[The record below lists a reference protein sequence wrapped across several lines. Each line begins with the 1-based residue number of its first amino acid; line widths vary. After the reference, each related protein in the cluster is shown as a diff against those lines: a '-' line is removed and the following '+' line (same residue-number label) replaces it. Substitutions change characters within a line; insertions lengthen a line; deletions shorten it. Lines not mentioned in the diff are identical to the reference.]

1 MALGKT
7 HDELMGAIDTQE
19 LNEWRAFWELEGGFG
34 DMKQDMRIGQVC
46 STIANVNRSRK
57 TKPFKPDDFALRP
70 KKIDSRKDNTAAIM
84 AGFDALAAMGK
95 PKKRKK
101 K

>member
-1 MALGKT
+1 
-7 HDELMGAIDTQE
+7 MGAIDLQE

-34 DMKQDMRIGQVC
+34 DMKQDFRIGQVC
-46 STIANVNRSRK
+46 STIANVNRGKK
-57 TKPFKPDDFALRP
+57 TKPFKADDFSLRP
-70 KKIDSRKDNTAAIM
+70 KKIDSRKDNTAVIM
-84 AGFDALAAMGK
+84 AGFDALAAQN